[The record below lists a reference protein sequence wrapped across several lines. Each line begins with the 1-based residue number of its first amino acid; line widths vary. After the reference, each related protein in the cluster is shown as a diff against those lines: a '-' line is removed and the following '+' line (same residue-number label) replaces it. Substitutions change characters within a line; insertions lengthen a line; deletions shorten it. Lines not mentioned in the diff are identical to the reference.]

1 MGKVNVTTF
10 ILKVVKPKDTE
21 ELTSGWDRV
30 QNHIARVALLT
41 DGCI

>member
-1 MGKVNVTTF
+1 MGKVDVTTF

-21 ELTSGWDRV
+21 KVTSDRDRV
-30 QNHIARVALLT
+30 QNHIARILLLT